1 MLYAESSAVLAWL
14 LEEDA
19 GETARRLLASAPL
32 VVASHLT
39 LIECDRVMHRALHL
53 GELSEVEAA
62 ARREVLSS
70 AAVRWHLIHLDDEVA
85 ERARRPFPS
94 EPIRTLDAIHL
105 ASALVARA
113 ALPEL
118 SVLSLD
124 RRVRGGAR
132 GLGFRV
138 VPE

>member
-32 VVASHLT
+32 VVASDLT
-39 LIECDRVMHRALHL
+39 LIECDRVIHRALHL

-94 EPIRTLDAIHL
+94 EPIRTLGE
-105 ASALVARA
+105 AR
-113 ALPEL
+113 
-118 SVLSLD
+118 
-124 RRVRGGAR
+124 
-132 GLGFRV
+132 
-138 VPE
+138 